1 MLSVFIFISVTAI
14 IAAHISVRDDE
25 MIISILGNTKEAED
39 FKSTV
44 PALGDADGTISVLG
58 EDFEVGKANFDG
70 VSKKAQNDDEK
81 KTEIDEGDE
90 EMNEKMTDEDTN
102 LSLVDKEKEKEEK
115 KPKVDE
121 KEKPK
126 KPPLKKESKKNRKKE
141 KMPEDENPEIC
152 RYLQAKCSLPSV
164 KKICKKTCACPEL
177 TNLLNLL
184 AGQGSAQI
192 HGGEQPICTDRRINC
207 KDMVLLKGCGEPYA
221 PYMKEYC
228 PLSCG
233 MCNR

>member
-141 KMPEDENPEIC
+141 KMPEDESNILEF
-152 RYLQAKCSLPSV
+152 SHV
-164 KKICKKTCACPEL
+164 
-177 TNLLNLL
+177 
-184 AGQGSAQI
+184 
-192 HGGEQPICTDRRINC
+192 
-207 KDMVLLKGCGEPYA
+207 
-221 PYMKEYC
+221 
-228 PLSCG
+228 
-233 MCNR
+233 